1 MWLHNPGVAEGWA
14 DLRQRLPV
22 VCVPLCFCSSRCGS
36 RRTTWFTRCWRGA
49 GRHTETRRL
58 TVTFPAPLLQ
68 FTLRQQPDDVVYTVL
83 ARGADAP
90 TDGDAAALRDYFN
103 LGSRLA
109 PLAAGWAAADKRFRD
124 VHPHIPGWA
133 FAPASGS
140 SRGAAGCTQFP
151 AVGKCVGSGERLQRA
166 ASRAQTLNPKP

>member
-14 DLRQRLPV
+14 DLQQRQ
-22 VCVPLCFCSSRCGS
+22 
-36 RRTTWFTRCWRGA
+36 A

-68 FTLRQQPDDVVYTVL
+68 FTLRQQADDVVYTVL

-124 VHPHIPGWA
+124 VHPHIPGGRA